1 MEMPSGPGG
10 QKIIIMLELIPGSGR
25 YASSWDYSLTVGE
38 PGMPDSFVK
47 CTPGLFRSSDLLE
60 RWGRGGDE
68 RTFNQMG
75 GIRMR
80 LQHFTVHKRS
90 VIRTGAAIG
99 LILCLALQT
108 AGCSPSGS
116 VQETKA
122 QTTAEGTETK
132 AQTDAQTGAQ
142 TDAQTGAQTDAQTGA
157 QTDAQTGAEAGASQA
172 GDGIGTSQADDQ
184 AAGEGD
190 AGIEPQPGKPL
201 KSGNKAP
208 DFTAELIDGSTVTL
222 SDFKGKPVI
231 INFWATWCGPCV
243 KEMPA
248 FERLKEN
255 YGDEIGILAVN
266 CGEDAD
272 TIKDFADAN
281 GYTFPIALDEEYQVS
296 MLYPT
301 NSIPYTVVID
311 GNGKVTHVSSGA
323 VDADT
328 MYERYK
334 EALGL

>member
-1 MEMPSGPGG
+1 MKMPSGPGG

-60 RWGRGGDE
+60 RWGWGGDE

-75 GIRMR
+75 GIRMK

-122 QTTAEGTETK
+122 QTSAEGTETK

-142 TDAQTGAQTDAQTGA
+142 TDAQTV
-157 QTDAQTGAEAGASQA
+157 AEAGASQA

>member
-1 MEMPSGPGG
+1 
-10 QKIIIMLELIPGSGR
+10 
-25 YASSWDYSLTVGE
+25 
-38 PGMPDSFVK
+38 
-47 CTPGLFRSSDLLE
+47 
-60 RWGRGGDE
+60 
-68 RTFNQMG
+68 
-75 GIRMR
+75 MR

>member
-1 MEMPSGPGG
+1 
-10 QKIIIMLELIPGSGR
+10 
-25 YASSWDYSLTVGE
+25 
-38 PGMPDSFVK
+38 
-47 CTPGLFRSSDLLE
+47 
-60 RWGRGGDE
+60 
-68 RTFNQMG
+68 
-75 GIRMR
+75 MR

-132 AQTDAQTGAQ
+132 AQTDAQTV
-142 TDAQTGAQTDAQTGA
+142 
-157 QTDAQTGAEAGASQA
+157 AEAGASQA

-301 NSIPYTVVID
+301 NSIPYTVVIN

>member
-1 MEMPSGPGG
+1 MEMPFGPGG

-142 TDAQTGAQTDAQTGA
+142 TDAQTV
-157 QTDAQTGAEAGASQA
+157 AEAGASQA

-301 NSIPYTVVID
+301 NSIPYTVVIN

>member
-132 AQTDAQTGAQ
+132 AQTDAQTV
-142 TDAQTGAQTDAQTGA
+142 AQTDAQTGA
-157 QTDAQTGAEAGASQA
+157 QTDAQTGAEA

>member
-132 AQTDAQTGAQ
+132 AQ

>member
-122 QTTAEGTETK
+122 QT
-132 AQTDAQTGAQ
+132 DAQTGAQ
-142 TDAQTGAQTDAQTGA
+142 TDAQTGAQTDAQTV
-157 QTDAQTGAEAGASQA
+157 AEAGASQA

-301 NSIPYTVVID
+301 NSIPYTVVIN

>member
-132 AQTDAQTGAQ
+132 AQTDAQTV
-142 TDAQTGAQTDAQTGA
+142 AQTDAQTGA

>member
-1 MEMPSGPGG
+1 
-10 QKIIIMLELIPGSGR
+10 
-25 YASSWDYSLTVGE
+25 
-38 PGMPDSFVK
+38 MPDSFVK

>member
-1 MEMPSGPGG
+1 
-10 QKIIIMLELIPGSGR
+10 
-25 YASSWDYSLTVGE
+25 
-38 PGMPDSFVK
+38 MPDSFVK

-132 AQTDAQTGAQ
+132 AQTDV
-142 TDAQTGAQTDAQTGA
+142 QTGAQTDAQTGA
-157 QTDAQTGAEAGASQA
+157 QTDAQTGAEA

-243 KEMPA
+243 
-248 FERLKEN
+248 
-255 YGDEIGILAVN
+255 
-266 CGEDAD
+266 
-272 TIKDFADAN
+272 
-281 GYTFPIALDEEYQVS
+281 
-296 MLYPT
+296 
-301 NSIPYTVVID
+301 
-311 GNGKVTHVSSGA
+311 
-323 VDADT
+323 
-328 MYERYK
+328 
-334 EALGL
+334 

>member
-1 MEMPSGPGG
+1 
-10 QKIIIMLELIPGSGR
+10 
-25 YASSWDYSLTVGE
+25 
-38 PGMPDSFVK
+38 
-47 CTPGLFRSSDLLE
+47 
-60 RWGRGGDE
+60 
-68 RTFNQMG
+68 
-75 GIRMR
+75 MR

-132 AQTDAQTGAQ
+132 AQ

-281 GYTFPIALDEEYQVS
+281 GYTFPIVLDEEYQVS

>member
-90 VIRTGAAIG
+90 VIRTGGAIG

-122 QTTAEGTETK
+122 QTSAEGTETK

-142 TDAQTGAQTDAQTGA
+142 TDAQTV
-157 QTDAQTGAEAGASQA
+157 AEAGASQA

-301 NSIPYTVVID
+301 NSIPYTVVIN

>member
-1 MEMPSGPGG
+1 
-10 QKIIIMLELIPGSGR
+10 
-25 YASSWDYSLTVGE
+25 
-38 PGMPDSFVK
+38 
-47 CTPGLFRSSDLLE
+47 
-60 RWGRGGDE
+60 
-68 RTFNQMG
+68 
-75 GIRMR
+75 MR

-90 VIRTGAAIG
+90 VIRTGGAIG

-116 VQETKA
+116 VEETKA

-142 TDAQTGAQTDAQTGA
+142 TDAQTV
-157 QTDAQTGAEAGASQA
+157 AEAGASQA

-301 NSIPYTVVID
+301 NSIPYTVVIN

>member
-1 MEMPSGPGG
+1 
-10 QKIIIMLELIPGSGR
+10 
-25 YASSWDYSLTVGE
+25 
-38 PGMPDSFVK
+38 
-47 CTPGLFRSSDLLE
+47 
-60 RWGRGGDE
+60 
-68 RTFNQMG
+68 
-75 GIRMR
+75 
-80 LQHFTVHKRS
+80 
-90 VIRTGAAIG
+90 
-99 LILCLALQT
+99 
-108 AGCSPSGS
+108 
-116 VQETKA
+116 
-122 QTTAEGTETK
+122 
-132 AQTDAQTGAQ
+132 
-142 TDAQTGAQTDAQTGA
+142 
-157 QTDAQTGAEAGASQA
+157 
-172 GDGIGTSQADDQ
+172 
-184 AAGEGD
+184 GEGD

>member
-132 AQTDAQTGAQ
+132 AQTDV
-142 TDAQTGAQTDAQTGA
+142 QTGAQTDAQTGA
-157 QTDAQTGAEAGASQA
+157 QTDAQTGAEA

>member
-1 MEMPSGPGG
+1 
-10 QKIIIMLELIPGSGR
+10 
-25 YASSWDYSLTVGE
+25 
-38 PGMPDSFVK
+38 MPDSFVK

-122 QTTAEGTETK
+122 QTDAQTV

-142 TDAQTGAQTDAQTGA
+142 TDAQTV
-157 QTDAQTGAEAGASQA
+157 AEAGASQA

-301 NSIPYTVVID
+301 NSIPYTVVIN

>member
-1 MEMPSGPGG
+1 
-10 QKIIIMLELIPGSGR
+10 
-25 YASSWDYSLTVGE
+25 
-38 PGMPDSFVK
+38 
-47 CTPGLFRSSDLLE
+47 
-60 RWGRGGDE
+60 
-68 RTFNQMG
+68 
-75 GIRMR
+75 MR

-142 TDAQTGAQTDAQTGA
+142 TDAQTV
-157 QTDAQTGAEAGASQA
+157 AEAGASQA

-301 NSIPYTVVID
+301 NSIPYTVVIN

>member
-122 QTTAEGTETK
+122 QTSAEGTETK

-142 TDAQTGAQTDAQTGA
+142 TDAQTGAQTDAQTV
-157 QTDAQTGAEAGASQA
+157 AEAGASQA

>member
-142 TDAQTGAQTDAQTGA
+142 TDAQTV
-157 QTDAQTGAEAGASQA
+157 AEAGASQA

-301 NSIPYTVVID
+301 NSIPYTVVIN